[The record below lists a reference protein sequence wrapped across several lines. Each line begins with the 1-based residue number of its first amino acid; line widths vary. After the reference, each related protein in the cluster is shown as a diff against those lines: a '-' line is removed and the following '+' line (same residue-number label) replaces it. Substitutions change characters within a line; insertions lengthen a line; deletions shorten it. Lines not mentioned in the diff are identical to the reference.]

1 MTSKNFSTKYLV
13 RQNLT
18 SRMWAI
24 ALGILGCL
32 AGLLLPVFVIQQ
44 GYRAELEWIQQ
55 GNSSQTP
62 AEALSNAQG
71 QIGTLLS
78 LDNPFIKLVLIV
90 LAILCGV

>member
-44 GYRAELEWIQQ
+44 GYRAELEWVQLW
-55 GNSSQTP
+55 NSYQTP
-62 AEALSNAQG
+62 AGELS
-71 QIGTLLS
+71 
-78 LDNPFIKLVLIV
+78 
-90 LAILCGV
+90 